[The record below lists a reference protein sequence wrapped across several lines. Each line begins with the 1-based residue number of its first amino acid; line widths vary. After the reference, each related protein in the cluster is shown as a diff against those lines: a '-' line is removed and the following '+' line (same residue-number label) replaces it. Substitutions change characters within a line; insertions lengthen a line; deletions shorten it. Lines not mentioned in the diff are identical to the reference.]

1 MQKNTILQV
10 LNDSSTQKHFCDS
23 NTYILCIPSYTT
35 LKHQLYASAIDP
47 FLLNHSAFLI
57 YNTINYRA
65 STLVYSLLLFTNILY
80 NLFNIFSI
88 QFYIYYLVNLS
99 IKFSISSTL
108 FIISLDKLITPSFV
122 TNISS
127 SILIPIP
134 SSWIYIPGST
144 VNTTPGS
151 NIISL

>member
-57 YNTINYRA
+57 NNTINYRA
-65 STLVYSLLLFTNILY
+65 STLIYSLLLFT
-80 NLFNIFSI
+80 I

>member
-57 YNTINYRA
+57 NNTINYRA
-65 STLVYSLLLFTNILY
+65 STLIYSLLLFTNILY
-80 NLFNIFSI
+80 NLFNTIL
-88 QFYIYYLVNLS
+88 YI
-99 IKFSISSTL
+99 L
-108 FIISLDKLITPSFV
+108 FGKLIHKVF
-122 TNISS
+122 
-127 SILIPIP
+127 
-134 SSWIYIPGST
+134 
-144 VNTTPGS
+144 
-151 NIISL
+151 NIIHTLYNITRQINNPFICY